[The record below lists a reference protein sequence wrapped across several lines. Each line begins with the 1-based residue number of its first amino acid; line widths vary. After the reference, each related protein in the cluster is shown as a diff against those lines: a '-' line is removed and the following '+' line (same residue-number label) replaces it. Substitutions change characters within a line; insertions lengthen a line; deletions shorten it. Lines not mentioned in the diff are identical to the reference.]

1 MRQKGRR
8 TTLEER
14 IEIGERWKAGQ
25 TDPEIG
31 EAMGRS
37 VWVVRK
43 WRRRYQREGR
53 SGLAS
58 RMGRPP
64 TGAVGRFPERVRE
77 AIREMR
83 EANPG
88 WGPDTIRTEWEK
100 DRTCKKLPLP
110 SRSRI
115 AAFLKQEGYTRPCE
129 RHTELPQPKEK
140 EAERVHEECEMDAQ
154 GVIDVS
160 TVGRV
165 SIINIVDVRSR
176 LKVESLPCL
185 NTSHPS
191 TKYYQLILR
200 RAFLQYGLPERI
212 SLDHDSVFYDNAS
225 PSPFPLIIHF
235 WLIALGIAVRF
246 IEKPP
251 PAEQISSSVPIR

>member
-25 TDPEIG
+25 TDPEIA

-64 TGAVGRFPERVRE
+64 TGAVGHFPERVRE

-88 WGPDTIRTEWEK
+88 WGPDMIRTE
-100 DRTCKKLPLP
+100 
-110 SRSRI
+110 
-115 AAFLKQEGYTRPCE
+115 
-129 RHTELPQPKEK
+129 
-140 EAERVHEECEMDAQ
+140 
-154 GVIDVS
+154 
-160 TVGRV
+160 
-165 SIINIVDVRSR
+165 
-176 LKVESLPCL
+176 
-185 NTSHPS
+185 
-191 TKYYQLILR
+191 
-200 RAFLQYGLPERI
+200 
-212 SLDHDSVFYDNAS
+212 
-225 PSPFPLIIHF
+225 
-235 WLIALGIAVRF
+235 
-246 IEKPP
+246 
-251 PAEQISSSVPIR
+251 